1 MTFTMGTAFAI
12 LGGVLAAIGGCAGSA
27 IAVGRVGRAA
37 AGVVTEDP
45 SKFGKVL
52 ILQILPGTQGLYG
65 FLVAFLLMVQI
76 GLAGG
81 EVLSLTVAQ
90 GLMYFAACLP
100 MAAGGLFSALHQGN
114 AAVAGVGIVA
124 KKPEE
129 SGKAIIFA
137 AMVETYAVLSLLIS
151 ILTIF
156 NITGKIA

>member
-1 MTFTMGTAFAI
+1 MSTYLGAVLAI
-12 LGGVLAAIGGCAGSA
+12 LGGALAAIFGGVGSA

-65 FLVAFLLMVQI
+65 FLIAFLLFNQI
-76 GLAGG
+76 GLISGNIAALQAI
-81 EVLSLTVAQ
+81 EPLK
-90 GLMYFAACLP
+90 GLMYFCACLP
-100 MAAGGLFSALHQGN
+100 MAVGGFVSALHQGN

-137 AMVETYAVLSLLIS
+137 AMVETYAVLALLIS
-151 ILTIF
+151 ILAVFGI
-156 NITGKIA
+156 K

>member
-1 MTFTMGTAFAI
+1 MTLGVMFAI
-12 LGGVLAAIGGCAGSA
+12 FGGVLAAAMGGVGSA
-27 IAVGRVGRAA
+27 IGVGRVGRAA

-65 FLVAFLLMVQI
+65 FLIAFLLMNNI
-76 GLAGG
+76 KLGSADAL
-81 EVLSLTVAQ
+81 ELTTAQ

-100 MAAGGLFSALHQGN
+100 MAIGGLVSALHQAN

-124 KKPEE
+124 KRPEE

-151 ILTIF
+151 ILAMM
-156 NITGKIA
+156 NITNTIAG

>member
-1 MTFTMGTAFAI
+1 MTMGMMLAI
-12 LGGVLAAIGGCAGSA
+12 LGGVFAAVFGCVGSA
-27 IAVGRVGRAA
+27 IGVGRVGKAA

-65 FLVAFLLMVQI
+65 FLIAFLLMVQV
-76 GLAGG
+76 GLMGDAP
-81 EVLSLTVAQ
+81 LQLTTAQ

-100 MAAGGLFSALHQGN
+100 MAAGGLVSALHQAN
-114 AAVAGVGIVA
+114 AAVAGVSIVA
-124 KKPEE
+124 KRPEE

-151 ILTIF
+151 ILAIF
-156 NITGKIA
+156 NITGKIAG